1 MPNVT
6 ELLHNNVIPYNAIKL
21 RMPNRQAFLALP
33 EVGAVDDIIKAK
45 SQLMFLPT
53 YLMETHIQD
62 VKYEKALYK
71 IILMGVLRDGR
82 RVNVI
87 LDDINPYFEVQ
98 LPDTREEQDAAID
111 KIVDLLESDEITTPV
126 NKSIIN
132 AKPFKYYRENK
143 AKFLRLYYTKTKNR
157 VAAIHLLRKNGFTTT
172 SDDLA
177 SYYRVVCRDY
187 LTTFS
192 SWATLE
198 NYKSAN
204 VDMLKG
210 TTYRVSIK
218 NYKAYTGEITGDLLR
233 DKTMSC
239 CWDIETWS
247 KDGDIPVPDNKND
260 NIFCL
265 SMTFQWVND
274 KDPFLKVC
282 LCDYPANAKE
292 GYVTIVCGN
301 EKNIIKGF
309 AEVFELMRPE
319 FIFGFNDSDYD
330 WNWVIKRAAQYKGML
345 SYVATKLDSTKPY
358 QPYTDDG
365 VFKWNFKKEHVK
377 VEADTYID
385 GFALM
390 VHGYIPVDV
399 RTIFRRLYP
408 TAEQSSL
415 KWFLAKNKLGGKEDM
430 PYEEM
435 FRIYKQYR
443 EFMLVHSDEADE
455 VLAGKATE
463 LPTEKWG
470 PQELEL
476 YKSLKKR
483 LMDIN
488 YYCVV
493 DAQRCHD
500 LMKIRSVVMDHRE
513 VSNLA
518 YCSVY
523 DAFFRANGMKVRNLT
538 IAIGQGKHFG
548 MRFSNIANEGAEEG
562 KYPGAFVLPPR
573 KGLKITKLS
582 VQERIRK
589 AELTK
594 NMPAPACQEWLNTT
608 QEEVNKYHKI
618 VADYGATGTPELVT
632 EVETKLGEKL
642 PKKFKDFW
650 LEPIGRPITGLDFSS
665 LYPSLIRTYNFSP
678 EYCILDKKQAQ
689 AIAETGQKITKVDFD
704 FHGKRKLAYFVWHNN
719 KYNPEEPGFQFG
731 VYPYI
736 LDDLFKKRA
745 ILKKQMKKF
754 DHRKEEIEAMSPEEQ
769 LKLAAEYEEVVFNKN
784 YLNCKQN
791 ALKVFMNTFYGEA
804 GNKRSPFFVMEVA
817 GGITTYGQKNIKFAY
832 AFVKEKGCGVYYG
845 DSVTADTPVF
855 VRRNGK
861 VKFIEIQDL
870 VAENS
875 YEAAPGNKEVT
886 DTSED
891 DLEVWSDTG
900 FIKVNKVIRHKTDK
914 KIYEVLTHTGVV
926 RVTEDHS
933 LLDENKNMVTPNE
946 ISIGV
951 NLLHHDLPASSRVLT
966 TSISEDE
973 AWVIGLF
980 VAEGNCDVYQCP
992 SGVNA
997 SWCIDNQNLQY
1008 LNKAKQILERV
1019 EPQIGWRI
1027 LDQMHSNSVYRL
1039 SPYMSA
1045 RGMRGKITE
1054 LVEKYR
1060 NMCYYKKS
1068 KIVPACIFRSSY
1080 DVKMAFF
1087 EGYYMGDGMKSG
1099 ERNRNR
1105 HFMCMNYK
1113 FGIKS
1118 QLSAA
1123 SFCWLARTMGFKFSI
1138 CDQPGNPDFYI
1149 ITLLRGDRFNKNPI
1163 SVKKITE
1170 IIGYDGYVYDLETES
1185 HHFSAGVGNLVLH
1198 NTDSLYLSMPER
1210 YFKNTDIE
1218 YYTSQISKSDYWTK
1232 CVEITFKE
1240 LNPIRDGVNKAFI
1253 EDNGTTFLSM
1263 AYEEI
1268 LYPVAFTAKKKY
1280 FGIAHENIP
1289 NFKPKDLFIRGLE
1302 VKKRGV
1308 SELLR
1313 KIFMEIMWTA
1323 CNPENIYDLVELVL
1337 MKIDEIYARKWTSQ
1351 DFIQTGVYRPGKDN
1365 VKIKTFVTNMKQ
1377 RDIDIK
1383 PNERFNYVIIKK
1395 YPYMYDLRGRKVEIS
1410 IGDKLE
1416 LAEEFEKH
1424 PEMEID
1430 LDYYMQGSINGQLAR
1445 LITYHEMFRVEPA
1458 DTTDEELKIA
1468 EDRIYKNACKFIDS
1482 YCSKYYANYNTFG
1495 KTHQKIFKTASK
1507 SLGSVIK
1514 EQDELVGDLLTANV
1528 NYDDFETWFV
1538 EYTEKKADK
1547 AVQDYGREF
1556 VNQELNR
1563 VSQMIRDKYDMAA
1576 NDEESTENKT
1586 KEEIDKEIKDRRAEK
1601 LLLLQKSYYGS
1612 RKSILDQRELN
1623 YRNTMSI
1630 LRKKLREN
1638 HEKYMKAYSK
1648 YNHSVEDVM
1657 ELMRGKIGGFEELLK
1672 PTKEAQDYKLEDF
1685 EVDNFDEEVDQL
1697 AAEKATNLLE
1707 DEQFWR
1713 IINDLKILHNNMLSA
1728 HLVIKRTRDIVS
1740 QLKIRRDHAAKV
1752 IVRPNEEFIKQM
1764 VQESAKSLKEEVDA
1778 LPL

>member
-6 ELLHNNVIPYNAIKL
+6 ESLHNNVIPYNAIKL

-33 EVGAVDDIIKAK
+33 EVKAVDDIIKAK

-53 YLMETHIQD
+53 YLMETHMQD

-87 LDDINPYFEVQ
+87 LDDINPYFEVH
-98 LPDTREEQDAAID
+98 LPDTREEQDSAID
-111 KIVDLLESDEITTPV
+111 KIVDLLESDDTTAPV

-282 LCDYPANAKE
+282 LCDFPANAKE

-435 FRIYKQYR
+435 FKIYRQYR
-443 EFMLVHSDEADE
+443 EFMNVHLDETDE
-455 VLAGKATE
+455 VLAGKAIE

-470 PQELEL
+470 PQELEI
-476 YKSLKKR
+476 YTNLKKR

-488 YYCVV
+488 YYCVI

-589 AELTK
+589 AEMTK

-608 QEEVNKYHKI
+608 QEEVEKYHKI
-618 VADYGATGTPELVT
+618 VADYGATGTSELVT
-632 EVETKLGEKL
+632 EVEAKLGEKL
-642 PKKFKDFW
+642 PKKFTSFW

-689 AIAETGQKITKVDFD
+689 AVAETGQKITKVDFD

-845 DSVTADTPVF
+845 DSVTADTPVPI
-855 VRRNGK
+855 RYNGK
-861 VKFIEIQDL
+861 TAYKEIKSLATNAQYSQY
-870 VAENS
+870 NN
-875 YEAAPGNKEVT
+875 GKEIAFPIG
-886 DTSED
+886 
-891 DLEVWSDTG
+891 LEVWSDEGWTG
-900 FIKVNKVIRHKTDK
+900 VKHIIRHRTDK
-914 KIYEVLTHTGVV
+914 KIY
-926 RVTEDHS
+926 RVETNVGYVCVTKDHS
-933 LLDENKNMVTPNE
+933 LLDLKGNPIKPEECLGKQLLFSQVPKLDYYASKLLNSPAHDAFNFRTESKDSTVTA
-946 ISIGV
+946 V
-951 NLLHHDLPASSRVLT
+951 NLV
-966 TSISEDE
+966 
-973 AWVIGLF
+973 
-980 VAEGNCDVYQCP
+980 
-992 SGVNA
+992 
-997 SWCIDNQNLQY
+997 QN
-1008 LNKAKQILERV
+1008 
-1019 EPQIGWRI
+1019 
-1027 LDQMHSNSVYRL
+1027 D
-1039 SPYMSA
+1039 
-1045 RGMRGKITE
+1045 
-1054 LVEKYR
+1054 
-1060 NMCYYKKS
+1060 
-1068 KIVPACIFRSSY
+1068 
-1080 DVKMAFF
+1080 D
-1087 EGYYMGDGMKSG
+1087 
-1099 ERNRNR
+1099 
-1105 HFMCMNYK
+1105 
-1113 FGIKS
+1113 
-1118 QLSAA
+1118 
-1123 SFCWLARTMGFKFSI
+1123 
-1138 CDQPGNPDFYI
+1138 
-1149 ITLLRGDRFNKNPI
+1149 
-1163 SVKKITE
+1163 
-1170 IIGYDGYVYDLETES
+1170 YVYDIETGN
-1185 HHFSAGVGNLVLH
+1185 HHFSAGVGNLVVH
-1198 NTDSLYLSMPER
+1198 NTDSLYLSTPEKFFEQADKEF
-1210 YFKNTDIE
+1210 YSGNGTKLE
-1218 YYTSQISKSDYWTK
+1218 YWTK
-1232 CVEITFKE
+1232 LVEITFNE
-1240 LNPIRDGVNKAFI
+1240 INPIRDGVNKAFV
-1253 EDNGTTFLSM
+1253 EDNGTQFLSM
-1263 AYEEI
+1263 AYEEV
-1268 LYPVAFTAKKKY
+1268 LAPVAFTAKKKY

-1351 DFIQTGVYRPGKDN
+1351 DFIQTGVYRPGKNN

-1377 RDIDIK
+1377 RGIDIK

-1410 IGDKLE
+1410 IGGKLE

-1424 PEMEID
+1424 PEMDID

-1458 DTTDEELKIA
+1458 DTSDEELKIA

-1547 AVQDYGREF
+1547 SIQDHGREF

-1563 VSQMIRDKYDMAA
+1563 VSQMIRDKYDAISA
-1576 NDEESTENKT
+1576 NAENSTENKT
-1586 KEEIDKEIKDRRAEK
+1586 KEEIKEEIKDRRAEK
-1601 LLLLQKSYYGS
+1601 LLFLQKSYYGS

-1657 ELMRGKIGGFEELLK
+1657 QLMKGKIGGFEELLK

-1685 EVDNFDEEVDQL
+1685 EVDNFDEEVEQL

-1707 DEQFWR
+1707 DEQFWK

-1752 IVRPNEEFIKQM
+1752 VVRPNEEFIRQM

>member
-1 MPNVT
+1 MNYPIACIYLLVSYKMSNVT
-6 ELLHNNVIPYNAIKL
+6 ELLHNNAIPYNAIKL
-21 RMPNRQAFLALP
+21 RMPNRQAFLAP
-33 EVGAVDDIIKAK
+33 SEAKAVDAIVKAK
-45 SQLMFLPT
+45 SRLMFLPT
-53 YLMETHIQD
+53 YLMETHMQD

-98 LPDTREEQDAAID
+98 LPDTREEQDDAVD
-111 KIVDLLESDEITTPV
+111 KIVDLLESDETTTPV

-192 SWATLE
+192 SWATLD

-204 VDMLKG
+204 VDMMKG

-247 KDGDIPVPDNKND
+247 KDGDIPLPENKND

-430 PYEEM
+430 PYQEM
-435 FRIYKQYR
+435 FKIYKQYR
-443 EFMLVHSDEADE
+443 DFMNVHIDETGE
-455 VLAGKATE
+455 VFAGKAME

-470 PQELEL
+470 PQELDL
-476 YKSLKKR
+476 YTDLKKR

-488 YYCVV
+488 YYCVI

-538 IAIGQGKHFG
+538 IAVGQGKHFG
-548 MRFSNIANEGAEEG
+548 MRFSNIANESAEEG

-582 VQERIRK
+582 VQECIRK
-589 AELTK
+589 AEMTK

-608 QEEVNKYHKI
+608 PEEVEKYHKI
-618 VADYGATGTPELVT
+618 IADYGATGTAELVA
-632 EVETKLGEKL
+632 EVEDKLNEKL
-642 PKKFKDFW
+642 PKKFVNFW

-704 FHGKRKLAYFVWHNN
+704 FHGKRKLAYFIWHNN

-745 ILKKQMKKF
+745 SLKKQMKKF

-769 LKLAAEYEEVVFNKN
+769 LRLVIEYEEVVFNKN

-845 DSVTADTPVF
+845 DSVTADTPIPI
-855 VRRNGK
+855 RCNGK
-861 VKFIEIQDL
+861 TAYKEIKAL
-870 VAENS
+870 VTNAQYDQYNNS
-875 YEAAPGNKEVT
+875 KEIAFPAG
-886 DTSED
+886 
-891 DLEVWSDTG
+891 LEVWSDKGWTR
-900 FIKVNKVIRHKTDK
+900 IKHIIRHKTDK
-914 KIYEVLTHTGVV
+914 KVY
-926 RVTEDHS
+926 RVETNVGYVCVTKDHS
-933 LLDENKNMVTPNE
+933 LLD
-946 ISIGV
+946 
-951 NLLHHDLPASSRVLT
+951 
-966 TSISEDE
+966 
-973 AWVIGLF
+973 
-980 VAEGNCDVYQCP
+980 
-992 SGVNA
+992 
-997 SWCIDNQNLQY
+997 
-1008 LNKAKQILERV
+1008 
-1019 EPQIGWRI
+1019 
-1027 LDQMHSNSVYRL
+1027 
-1039 SPYMSA
+1039 
-1045 RGMRGKITE
+1045 
-1054 LVEKYR
+1054 
-1060 NMCYYKKS
+1060 
-1068 KIVPACIFRSSY
+1068 
-1080 DVKMAFF
+1080 
-1087 EGYYMGDGMKSG
+1087 MK
-1099 ERNRNR
+1099 
-1105 HFMCMNYK
+1105 
-1113 FGIKS
+1113 
-1118 QLSAA
+1118 
-1123 SFCWLARTMGFKFSI
+1123 
-1138 CDQPGNPDFYI
+1138 GNPIKPEECLGKQLLFNQVPKLDFYTS
-1149 ITLLRGDRFNKNPI
+1149 TLLNSPVHVAFNFQSKSFDSTVTAVTLVQNN
-1163 SVKKITE
+1163 
-1170 IIGYDGYVYDLETES
+1170 DYVYDIETEN
-1185 HHFSAGVGNLVLH
+1185 HHFSAGVGNLVVH
-1198 NTDSLYLSMPER
+1198 NTDSLYLSTPEKFFDQADKEF
-1210 YFKNTDIE
+1210 YSGHGTKLE
-1218 YYTSQISKSDYWTK
+1218 YWTK
-1232 CVEITFKE
+1232 LVEITFKE
-1240 LNPIRDGVNKAFI
+1240 INPIRDGVNKAFI
-1253 EDNGTTFLSM
+1253 EDNGTAFLSM
-1263 AYEEI
+1263 AYEEV
-1268 LYPVAFTAKKKY
+1268 LAPVAFTAKKKY

-1351 DFIQTGVYRPGKDN
+1351 DFIQTGVYRPGKNN

-1377 RDIDIK
+1377 KSIDIK

-1395 YPYMYDLRGRKVEIS
+1395 YPYSYDFRGRKVEIS

-1445 LITYHEMFRVEPA
+1445 LVTYHEMFKVEPA
-1458 DTTDEELKIA
+1458 DTSDEELKIA

-1482 YCSKYYANYNTFG
+1482 YCAKYYASYNTFG

-1507 SLGSVIK
+1507 SIGGVIK

-1528 NYDDFETWFV
+1528 NYNDFETWFV

-1563 VSQMIRDKYDMAA
+1563 TTQMIRDKYDSEAVSA
-1576 NDEESTENKT
+1576 ENKS
-1586 KEEIDKEIKDRRAEK
+1586 KEEIDKEIKDRRSEK

-1657 ELMRGKIGGFEELLK
+1657 QLMKGKIGGFEELLK

-1685 EVDNFDEEVDQL
+1685 EVDNFDEEVNQL
-1697 AAEKATNLLE
+1697 ATEKATNLLE
-1707 DEQFWR
+1707 DEQFWN

-1740 QLKIRRDHAAKV
+1740 QLKLRRDHAAKV
-1752 IVRPNEEFIKQM
+1752 VVRPDEEFIRQM
-1764 VQESAKSLKEEVDA
+1764 IQESVKSLKEEVDA

>member
-33 EVGAVDDIIKAK
+33 EVKAVDDIIKAK

-53 YLMETHIQD
+53 YLMETHMQD

-247 KDGDIPVPDNKND
+247 KDGDIPVPENKND

-443 EFMLVHSDEADE
+443 EFMNVHLDETDE
-455 VLAGKATE
+455 VLAGKAIE

-476 YKSLKKR
+476 YANLKKR

-589 AELTK
+589 AEMTK

-608 QEEVNKYHKI
+608 QEEVEKYHKI

-642 PKKFKDFW
+642 PKKFTSFW

-689 AIAETGQKITKVDFD
+689 AIAEMGQKITKVDFD

-845 DSVTADTPVF
+845 DSVAEYTPVLL
-855 VRRNGK
+855 RINGNECYC
-861 VKFIEIQDL
+861 EIQDI
-870 VAENS
+870 VDDDD
-875 YEAAPGNKEVT
+875 YKEYNNGKEIAILSNT
-886 DTSED
+886 EI
-891 DLEVWSDTG
+891 WSDVGWTK
-900 FIKVNKVIRHKTDK
+900 INHVIRHKTDK
-914 KIYEVLTHTGVV
+914 KMYRVLTHNGVID
-926 RVTEDHS
+926 VTEDHS
-933 LLDENKNMVTPNE
+933 LLLPDGTPIKPNE
-946 ISIGV
+946 CIGTTLLIKEHPNLIGTSDKISKE
-951 NLLHHDLPASSRVLT
+951 L
-966 TSISEDE
+966 
-973 AWVIGLF
+973 AWVLGLF
-980 VAEGNCDVYQCP
+980 VAEGSCGRYICR
-992 SGVNA
+992 SGDKSSWGLVNQ
-997 SWCIDNQNLQY
+997 DLE
-1008 LNKAKQILERV
+1008 LLGKAKEILEN
-1019 EPQIGWRI
+1019 EYTDYDWKI
-1027 LDQMHSNSVYRL
+1027 LNCMESSAVHKLV
-1039 SPYMSA
+1039 PFA
-1045 RGMRGKITE
+1045 RGVAGKIQT
-1054 LVEKYR
+1054 LVSR
-1060 NMCYYKKS
+1060 WRAMCYYKNS
-1068 KIVPACIFRSSY
+1068 KVVPDEVFDSTLE
-1080 DVKMAFF
+1080 VQLEFLK
-1087 EGYYMGDGMKSG
+1087 GYYWGDGDKSSNN
-1099 ERNRNR
+1099 NRYNTEFDDLSKR
-1105 HFMCMNYK
+1105 FD
-1113 FGIKS
+1113 IKTQMSAYSMYRLCKNLGYNVSLHCRTDKLDIYRLTITKGS
-1118 QLSAA
+1118 Q
-1123 SFCWLARTMGFKFSI
+1123 RKV
-1138 CDQPGNPDFYI
+1138 GNI
-1149 ITLLRGDRFNKNPI
+1149 
-1163 SVKKITE
+1163 VKVLMELPTTE
-1170 IIGYDGYVYDLETES
+1170 QYVYDVETEN
-1185 HHFSAGVGNLVLH
+1185 HHFSAGVGNLVVH
-1198 NTDSLYLSMPER
+1198 NTDSLYLSTPEKFFEQADKEF
-1210 YFKNTDIE
+1210 YSGHGTKLE
-1218 YYTSQISKSDYWTK
+1218 YWTK
-1232 CVEITFKE
+1232 LVEITFKE
-1240 LNPIRDGVNKAFI
+1240 INPIRDGVNKAFI
-1253 EDNGTTFLSM
+1253 DDNGTQFLSM
-1263 AYEEI
+1263 AYEEV
-1268 LYPVAFTAKKKY
+1268 LAPVAFTAKKKY

-1351 DFIQTGVYRPGKDN
+1351 DFIQTGVYRPGKNN

-1377 RDIDIK
+1377 RGIDIK

-1468 EDRIYKNACKFIDS
+1468 EDRIYKNTCKFIDS

-1638 HEKYMKAYSK
+1638 HEKYMKAYNK

-1657 ELMRGKIGGFEELLK
+1657 QLMKGKIGGFEELLK

-1752 IVRPNEEFIKQM
+1752 VVRPNEEFIKQM